1 MKKITYQSFQEL
13 PVVMMVPDMAN
24 VLGIG
29 LTKAYEI
36 SKEKGFPCLRLGSR
50 ILIPRDRFIRWINE
64 KTSQSSVLL

>member
-1 MKKITYQSFQEL
+1 MKRITYQLFEEL

-36 SKEKGFPCLRLGSR
+36 SKEKGVSCLRLGSR
-50 ILIPRDRFIRWINE
+50 ILIPRDHFICWINE